1 MNTDMIHT
9 DHEQAISRGLKV
21 LQSGGIIAF
30 PTDTVYGIGSL
41 AFHQEG
47 IKKLYQVKDRD
58 RKKAIPILIGE
69 IHDLA
74 RITVSVSPIAI
85 SLMERYWP
93 GPLTVILK
101 KHERVPDEISPTDT
115 VGVRIPD
122 HVFMQRF
129 LTASGPLAATSANLS
144 GKASAHTAAAVRE
157 QLMGRIELILDGG
170 ETRGE
175 QASTVVDCT
184 THPPRILRTGPI
196 SDQDI
201 HDLLQNG
208 SQAASGWVS

>member
-1 MNTDMIHT
+1 MNTDIIHT
-9 DHEQAISRGLKV
+9 DHEQAISRSLKV

-47 IKKLYQVKDRD
+47 IKKLYRVKDRD
-58 RKKAIPILIGE
+58 QEKAIPILIGR
-69 IHDLA
+69 ISDLDQVA
-74 RITVSVSPIAI
+74 ISVTPIAH

-144 GKASAHTAAAVRE
+144 GKASAHTADAVRE
-157 QLMGRIELILDGG
+157 QLEGRIALILDGG
-170 ETRGE
+170 ETRGD

-184 THPPRILRTGPI
+184 THPPRILRKGPI
-196 SDQDI
+196 SGQDI
-201 HDLLQNG
+201 HNLL
-208 SQAASGWVS
+208 